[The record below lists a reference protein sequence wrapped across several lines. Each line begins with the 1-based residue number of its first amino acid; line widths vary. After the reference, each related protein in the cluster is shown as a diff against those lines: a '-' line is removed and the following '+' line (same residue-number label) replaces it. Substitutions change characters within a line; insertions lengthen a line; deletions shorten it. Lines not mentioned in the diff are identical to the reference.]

1 MQKLQLYISGER
13 IDLFKDEQVSISLS
27 QQDVKDPAK
36 IFAEFTKTFTIPASK
51 NNNKIFEHYYNYD
64 IINGFDARNKVTS
77 NIELN
82 NIPYKQ
88 GFVALNGV
96 ELKNNKAYAYKI
108 TFYGN
113 TINLTK
119 VFGEDDLS
127 DLGEL
132 NTNNLIYNATT
143 VKSKLQGTI
152 GDNIIAPLITH
163 TEQLF
168 YDTNASVQT
177 FGNLNYIN
185 GQNHGVLYSELKY
198 AIRVDLIVQAI
209 QTHYAGSGLPAFSDD
224 FFNLA
229 TSQNKQYNNL
239 YMWLHRKKGNVA
251 SAQQVVTFATQV
263 GVYELSSYTTIQSA
277 VLLSGGGTNFSIIPG
292 YENLL
297 NNTLDLF
304 VKTGY
309 TTIPYT
315 IELWRNGSIY
325 WTSTEAAGSRSFNK
339 NVTGGFG
346 TLPVGVYYLN
356 IRTATAMT
364 FTNIMWTFQGNI
376 QQPSAPNGWENIF
389 ETNPSPQTSTKEF
402 NATLDFD
409 FVISAQIPTIKVIDF
424 MNGLFRMFNLT
435 ANYDNQPL
443 LVNGNSNPDF
453 GKIKIQTLDQFYSSN
468 FNTWDISKYVN
479 VNKSSVDVGL
489 PYNEIS
495 FSYEG
500 VDTLLAATFSQE
512 NSTKWGALKYSGGT
526 RLTGPNT
533 SYAIL
538 APFEHMQFE
547 RLYNQS
553 NNAAT
558 TIQYGRFVNDNQEPY
573 LGKPLLFY
581 PIKQTNGTE
590 ISFMTTTTSHDA
602 IDDYIIPSNSQE
614 LDFNTS
620 TSNINFNEES
630 NEYTGASG
638 FSGTLFQNYY
648 STYITDVFNT
658 QRRIT
663 KISAYLPLRI
673 IYKLQMNDVI
683 SINNKTYII
692 NNANINLIT
701 GESSFELLNRIT
713 QSYSVL
719 SNVSYQNIARSVF
732 YNSVIGNA
740 SNLSNG
746 DVIYADTALTN
757 ALPAGTY
764 TQVGSAELTTH
775 CESTFAMS
783 MTLNS
788 SGAITAIS
796 CAQP

>member
-51 NNNKIFEHYYNYD
+51 SNNIIFEHYYNFD
-64 IINGFDARNKVTS
+64 IINGFDARNKVEA

-82 NIPYKQ
+82 NISYKQ

-96 ELKNNKAYAYKI
+96 ELKDNKAYAYKI

-119 VFGEDDLS
+119 VFGDDDLS
-127 DLGEL
+127 DLSEL
-132 NTNNLIYNATT
+132 NVYNLDYTNTN
-143 VKSKLQGTI
+143 VKTKLQGSV
-152 GDNIIAPLITH
+152 GDDIIAPLITH

-185 GQNHGVLYSELKY
+185 GQNHGVLFSELKY
-198 AIRVDLIVQAI
+198 ALRVDKIVQAI
-209 QTHYAGSGLPAFSDD
+209 QTHYSSSGLPAFSDD

-251 SAQQVVTFATQV
+251 STQQVVTFATQV
-263 GVYELSSYTTIQSA
+263 FEFSLTSFTTIQSA
-277 VLLSGGGTNFSIIPG
+277 VLLSGGGTTLSIIPG
-292 YENLL
+292 FENLL

-315 IELWRNGSIY
+315 VELWRNGSLY
-325 WTSTEAAGSRSFNK
+325 WTSTEATGSRSFSK
-339 NVTGGFG
+339 NTSGGFG
-346 TLPVGVYYLN
+346 TLTVGLYYVN

-376 QQPSAPNGWENIF
+376 QQPSAPNGWENVF
-389 ETNPSPQTSTKEF
+389 ETSPDGEF
-402 NATLDFD
+402 DATLNFE
-409 FVISAQIPTIKVIDF
+409 FVITEQIPIIRTIDF
-424 MNGLFRMFNLT
+424 MNALFRMFNLT
-435 ANYDNQPL
+435 AYYDNQPL
-443 LVNGNSNPDF
+443 LVNGNTNPDF
-453 GKIKIQTLDQFYSSN
+453 GKIKIQTLDDFYGTN
-468 FNTWDISKYVN
+468 FNTWDISNYVK
-479 VNKSSVDVGL
+479 VDKSSINVGL

-495 FSYEG
+495 FSYQG
-500 VDTLLAATFSQE
+500 LKTLLAATFSQE
-512 NSTKWGALKYSGGT
+512 NSTAWGALKYSGGT

-533 SYAIL
+533 SYKIIV
-538 APFEHMQFE
+538 PFEHMQYE
-547 RLYNQS
+547 RLFNQS
-553 NNAAT
+553 NTTQAT
-558 TIQYGRFVNDNQEPY
+558 TIQYGRFVDDNQEPY

-590 ISFMTTTTSHDA
+590 ISFMNTTTTNVA

-614 LDFNTS
+614 LAFSTS
-620 TSNINFNEES
+620 TSNINFNEER

-638 FSGTLFQNYY
+638 FSGTLFQNFYN
-648 STYITDVFNT
+648 TYISNVFNT
-658 QRRIT
+658 KRRII
-663 KISAYLPLRI
+663 KVSCYLPLNI

-683 SINNKTYII
+683 VINNQDYII
-692 NNANINLIT
+692 NKTDINLIT
-701 GESSFELLNRIT
+701 GETKFELLNK
-713 QSYSVL
+713 V
-719 SNVSYQNIARSVF
+719 
-732 YNSVIGNA
+732 
-740 SNLSNG
+740 
-746 DVIYADTALTN
+746 
-757 ALPAGTY
+757 
-764 TQVGSAELTTH
+764 
-775 CESTFAMS
+775 
-783 MTLNS
+783 
-788 SGAITAIS
+788 
-796 CAQP
+796 

>member
-51 NNNKIFEHYYNYD
+51 NNNKLFDHYYNYD
-64 IINGFDARNKVTS
+64 IINGFDARNKVTA

-127 DLGEL
+127 DLSEL
-132 NTNNLIYNATT
+132 NTYNLNYTAAN
-143 VKSKLQGTI
+143 VKSKLQGAV

-168 YDTNASVQT
+168 YDGDASVQT
-177 FGNLNYIN
+177 FGNLHYVN
-185 GQNHGVLYSELKY
+185 GQDHGVLWSELKY

-209 QTHYAGSGLPAFSDD
+209 QTHYLSVGLPAFSDD

-239 YMWLHRKKGNVA
+239 YMWLHRKKGDVKP
-251 SAQQVVTFATQV
+251 AQQISSTATQV
-263 GVYELSSYTTIQSA
+263 SGFTQTSWSGVQSA
-277 VLLSGGGTNFSIIPG
+277 TLMSGGVTLNIIPG
-292 YENLL
+292 FENLIS
-297 NNTLDLF
+297 NDLDLT
-304 VKTGY
+304 VATGY

-325 WTSTEAAGSRSFNK
+325 WTSTEAAGSRSFTK
-339 NVTGGFG
+339 NTTGGFG
-346 TLPVGVYYLN
+346 TLSVGTYYLN
-356 IRTATAMT
+356 IRTSTAMT
-364 FTNIMWTFQGNI
+364 FSNVMWDLSGNPQNGFPAWTNVWETS
-376 QQPSAPNGWENIF
+376 PTAPV
-389 ETNPSPQTSTKEF
+389 
-402 NATLDFD
+402 NATLDFE
-409 FVISAQIPTIKVIDF
+409 FIMTEQIPTIKVIDF

-435 ANYDNQPL
+435 AYYDNQTL
-443 LVNGNSNPDF
+443 LVNGNTNPDF
-453 GKIKIQTLDQFYSSN
+453 GKIKIQTLDSFYGSN

-479 VNKSSVDVGL
+479 VNKSSVNVGL

-495 FSYEG
+495 FTYEG

-547 RLYNQS
+547 RLADQDLTNTF
-553 NNAAT
+553 T
-558 TIQYGRFVNDNQEPY
+558 TVQYGRFVDDNQESY

-590 ISFMTTTTSHDA
+590 ISFMTTLTSHDA

-614 LDFNTS
+614 LAFTTS
-620 TSNINFNEES
+620 TNNINFNAET

-638 FSGTLFQNYY
+638 FDGTLFANYY
-648 STYITDVFNT
+648 STYISDVFNT

-663 KISAYLPLRI
+663 KVTAFLPLRI

-692 NNANINLIT
+692 NSANVNLIT

-713 QSYSVL
+713 ESYSVL

-732 YNSVIGNA
+732 YNSLIGNA
-740 SNLSNG
+740 SNLTIG
-746 DVIYADTALTN
+746 DIIYADTLLTN
-757 ALPAGTY
+757 TLPAGTY
-764 TQVGSAELTTH
+764 TQLGSSELTTH
-775 CESTFAMS
+775 CETNYAMS

-788 SGAITAIS
+788 SGEITAIS
-796 CAQP
+796 CALP

>member
-51 NNNKIFEHYYNYD
+51 SNNIIFEHYYNFNITD
-64 IINGFDARNKVTS
+64 GFDARNKVEA

-96 ELKNNKAYAYKI
+96 ELKENKAYAYKI

-119 VFGEDDLS
+119 VFGDDTLS

-132 NTNNLIYNATT
+132 NTNNLTYNAAN
-143 VKSKLQGTI
+143 VKTKLQGAV
-152 GDNIIAPLITH
+152 GDAIIAPLITH

-209 QTHYAGSGLPAFSDD
+209 QAHYASEGLPAFSDD

-229 TSQNKQYNNL
+229 TTQNKQYNNL
-239 YMWLHRKKGNVA
+239 YLWLHRKKGDVA

-263 GVYELSSYTTIQSA
+263 SEFSLTSWSGVQSA
-277 VLLSGGGTNFSIIPG
+277 TLLSGGGTTISIIPG
-292 YENLL
+292 FEDLIT
-297 NNTLDLF
+297 NTLELF
-304 VKTGY
+304 PKTGH
-309 TTIPYT
+309 TTTPYVV
-315 IELWRNGSIY
+315 ELWRNGSIY
-325 WTSTEAAGSRSFNK
+325 WTSTEAAGNRSFTK
-339 NVTGGFG
+339 NTTGGFG
-346 TLPVGVYYLN
+346 ILTVGTYYVN

-364 FTNIMWTFQGNI
+364 FTNITWEFVGDLSQA
-376 QQPSAPNGWENIF
+376 APNGF
-389 ETNPSPQTSTKEF
+389 TNEYGTSPNGDF
-402 NATLDFD
+402 NATLDFE

-435 ANYDNQPL
+435 AYYDNQPL
-443 LVNGNSNPDF
+443 LVNGNTNPDF
-453 GKIKIQTLDQFYSSN
+453 GKIKIQTLDDFYSNN
-468 FNTWDISKYVN
+468 FNTWDISEYVD
-479 VNKSSVDVGL
+479 VKQSSVDVGL

-500 VDTLLAATFSQE
+500 LETLLAATFSQE
-512 NSTKWGALKYSGGT
+512 NSTSWGALNYSGGT
-526 RLTGPNT
+526 RVTGPNT
-533 SYAIL
+533 AYNIL
-538 APFEHMQFE
+538 VPFEHMQYE

-553 NNAAT
+553 NTTQAT
-558 TIQYGRFVNDNQEPY
+558 TVQYGRFVDDNQEPY

-590 ISFMTTTTSHDA
+590 ISFMNTTTSNVA

-614 LDFNTS
+614 LAFATS
-620 TSNINFNEES
+620 TSNINFNDET

-638 FSGTLFQNYY
+638 FTGTLFNNFYNNYI
-648 STYITDVFNT
+648 SDVFNR
-658 QRRIT
+658 QRRII
-663 KISAYLPLRI
+663 KIKAFLPLGI
-673 IYKLQMNDVI
+673 IYKLQMNDVMT
-683 SINNKTYII
+683 INTQEYII
-692 NNANINLIT
+692 NKAQINLIT
-701 GESSFELLNRIT
+701 GESSFELLNK
-713 QSYSVL
+713 V
-719 SNVSYQNIARSVF
+719 
-732 YNSVIGNA
+732 
-740 SNLSNG
+740 
-746 DVIYADTALTN
+746 
-757 ALPAGTY
+757 
-764 TQVGSAELTTH
+764 
-775 CESTFAMS
+775 
-783 MTLNS
+783 
-788 SGAITAIS
+788 
-796 CAQP
+796 

>member
-51 NNNKIFEHYYNYD
+51 SNNIIFEHYYNFN
-64 IINGFDARNKVTS
+64 IIDGFDARNKVEA

-96 ELKNNKAYAYKI
+96 ELKDNKAYAYKI

-119 VFGEDDLS
+119 VFGDDDLS
-127 DLGEL
+127 DLSEL
-132 NTNNLIYNATT
+132 NVYNLDYTHPN
-143 VKSKLQGTI
+143 VKSKLQGAV

-198 AIRVDLIVQAI
+198 AIRVDVIVQAI
-209 QTHYAGSGLPAFSDD
+209 QAHYLSSGLPAFSDD

-229 TSQNKQYNNL
+229 TTQNKQYNNL
-239 YMWLHRKKGNVA
+239 YLWLHRKKGDVA
-251 SAQQVVTFATQV
+251 STKQVVTFATQV
-263 GVYELSSYTTIQSA
+263 SVFSLTSYTTIQSA
-277 VLLSGGGTNFSIIPG
+277 VLISGGGTTLSIIPG

-315 IELWRNGSIY
+315 IELWRNGSLY
-325 WTSTEAAGSRSFNK
+325 WTSTEAANSRSFSK
-339 NVTGGFG
+339 TTSGGFG

-376 QQPSAPNGWENIF
+376 QQPSAPNGWENVF
-389 ETNPSPQTSTKEF
+389 QTSPGGEF
-402 NATLDFD
+402 NATLDFE
-409 FVISAQIPTIKVIDF
+409 FVITAQIPTIKVIDF

-435 ANYDNQPL
+435 AYYDNQTL
-443 LVNGNSNPDF
+443 LVNGNTNPDY
-453 GKIKIQTLDQFYSSN
+453 GKIKIQTLDDFYSTN
-468 FNTWDISKYVN
+468 FNTWDISKYVD
-479 VNKSSVDVGL
+479 VNKSSIDVGL

-495 FSYEG
+495 FVYEG
-500 VDTLLAATFSQE
+500 LETLLAATFSQE
-512 NSTKWGALKYSGGT
+512 NSTGWGSLKYSGGT

-533 SYAIL
+533 AYNIL
-538 APFEHMQFE
+538 VPFEHMQYE

-553 NNAAT
+553 NTTQAT
-558 TIQYGRFVNDNQEPY
+558 TIQYGRFVDDNQEPY

-590 ISFMTTTTSHDA
+590 ISFMTTTTSNVA

-614 LDFNTS
+614 LAFSTS
-620 TSNINFNEES
+620 TSNINFNDET
-630 NEYTGASG
+630 NEYTSASG
-638 FSGTLFQNYY
+638 FTGTLFNNYY
-648 STYITDVFNT
+648 NTYISNVFNR
-658 QRRIT
+658 QRRII
-663 KISAYLPLRI
+663 KVKAFLPLRI
-673 IYKLQMNDVI
+673 IYKLQMNDVMR
-683 SINNKTYII
+683 INNQDYII
-692 NNANINLIT
+692 NNAQINLIT
-701 GESSFELLNRIT
+701 GDSSFELLNK
-713 QSYSVL
+713 V
-719 SNVSYQNIARSVF
+719 
-732 YNSVIGNA
+732 
-740 SNLSNG
+740 
-746 DVIYADTALTN
+746 
-757 ALPAGTY
+757 
-764 TQVGSAELTTH
+764 
-775 CESTFAMS
+775 
-783 MTLNS
+783 
-788 SGAITAIS
+788 
-796 CAQP
+796 

>member
-51 NNNKIFEHYYNYD
+51 SNNIIFEHYYNFN
-64 IINGFDARNKVTS
+64 IIDGFDARNKVEA

-96 ELKNNKAYAYKI
+96 ELKDNKAYAYKI

-119 VFGEDDLS
+119 VFGDDDLS

-132 NTNNLIYNATT
+132 NTNNLTYNQAT
-143 VKSKLQGTI
+143 VKSKLQGAV
-152 GDNIIAPLITH
+152 GDNIIVPLITH

-209 QTHYAGSGLPAFSDD
+209 QTHYATSGLPAFSDD

-239 YMWLHRKKGNVA
+239 YMWLHRKKGDVA

-263 GVYELSSYTTIQSA
+263 SGFSLTSYVSIQSA
-277 VLLSGGGTNFSIIPG
+277 VLFSGGGTTFSIIPG

-309 TTIPYT
+309 TTIPYI

-325 WTSTEAAGSRSFNK
+325 WTSTEAAGSRSFSK
-339 NVTGGFG
+339 TTSGGFG
-346 TLPVGVYYLN
+346 TLTVGTYYLN

-364 FTNIMWTFQGNI
+364 FTNIMWTFQGNV
-376 QQPSAPNGWENIF
+376 QQPSAPNGWENVF
-389 ETNPSPQTSTKEF
+389 ETSPGGEF
-402 NATLDFD
+402 DATLDFE

-435 ANYDNQPL
+435 AYYDNQTL
-443 LVNGNSNPDF
+443 LVNGNTNPDY
-453 GKIKIQTLDQFYSSN
+453 GKIKIQTLDDFYSTN
-468 FNTWDISKYVN
+468 FNTWDISKYVD
-479 VNKSSVDVGL
+479 VNKSTIDVGL

-500 VDTLLAATFSQE
+500 LETLLAATFSQE
-512 NSTKWGALKYSGGT
+512 NSTGWGSLKYSGGT

-533 SYAIL
+533 AYNIL
-538 APFEHMQFE
+538 VPFEHMQYE

-553 NNAAT
+553 NSAAT
-558 TIQYGRFVNDNQEPY
+558 TIQYGRFVDDNQESY
-573 LGKPLLFY
+573 FGKPLLFY

-590 ISFMTTTTSHDA
+590 ISYMKTTTSHDA

-614 LDFNTS
+614 LAFGTS
-620 TSNINFNEES
+620 TSNINFNDET

-638 FSGTLFQNYY
+638 FTGTLFNNYY
-648 STYITDVFNT
+648 NTYISNVFNR
-658 QRRIT
+658 QRRII
-663 KISAYLPLRI
+663 KIKAFLPLRI
-673 IYKLQMNDVI
+673 IYKLQMNDVMT
-683 SINNKTYII
+683 INNQDYII
-692 NNANINLIT
+692 NNAQINLIT
-701 GESSFELLNRIT
+701 GESSFELLNK
-713 QSYSVL
+713 V
-719 SNVSYQNIARSVF
+719 
-732 YNSVIGNA
+732 
-740 SNLSNG
+740 
-746 DVIYADTALTN
+746 
-757 ALPAGTY
+757 
-764 TQVGSAELTTH
+764 
-775 CESTFAMS
+775 
-783 MTLNS
+783 
-788 SGAITAIS
+788 
-796 CAQP
+796 

>member
-51 NNNKIFEHYYNYD
+51 ENNKIFEHYYNFN
-64 IINGFDARNKVTS
+64 ITNGFDARDKVS
-77 NIELN
+77 ASIELN

-88 GFVALNGV
+88 GFIALNGV

-127 DLGEL
+127 DLSEL
-132 NTNNLIYNATT
+132 NVYNLDYTQTN
-143 VKSKLQGTI
+143 VKSKLQGSV

-168 YDTNASVQT
+168 YDTNSSVQT

-198 AIRVDLIVQAI
+198 AIRVDVIVQAI
-209 QTHYAGSGLPAFSDD
+209 QTHYLSNGLPAFSDD

-251 SAQQVVTFATQV
+251 STQQVVTFATQV
-263 GVYELSSYTTIQSA
+263 SGFTLTSYVSIQSA
-277 VLLSGGGTNFSIIPG
+277 VLFSGGGTTFSIVPG
-292 YENLL
+292 FDDIIV
-297 NNTLDLF
+297 NTLDLF

-325 WTSTEAAGSRSFNK
+325 WTSTEAAGSRSFSK
-339 NVTGGFG
+339 NTSGGFG
-346 TLPVGVYYLN
+346 TLTVGTYYLN

-364 FTNIMWTFQGNI
+364 FTNIMWTFSGDI
-376 QQPSAPNGWENIF
+376 QQPQAPNGWTNIY
-389 ETNPSPQTSTKEF
+389 ETNPSPQSTSKEF
-402 NATLDFD
+402 NATLDFE
-409 FVISAQIPTIKVIDF
+409 FVITEQIPIIKTIDF
-424 MNGLFRMFNLT
+424 MNALFRMFNLT
-435 ANYDNQPL
+435 AYFDNQPL
-443 LVNGNSNPDF
+443 LVNGNTNPDF
-453 GKIKIQTLDQFYSSN
+453 GKIKIQTLDDFYSTN
-468 FNTWDISKYVN
+468 FNTWDISDYVD
-479 VNKSSVDVGL
+479 VSKSSIDVGL
-489 PYNEIS
+489 PYNEIG

-500 VDTLLAATFSQE
+500 LDTLLAATFSQE
-512 NSTKWGALKYSGGT
+512 NSTSWGALKYSGGT
-526 RLTGPNT
+526 RLTGANT
-533 SYAIL
+533 SYSIL
-538 APFEHMQFE
+538 VPFEHMQYE

-558 TIQYGRFVNDNQEPY
+558 TIQYGRFVDDNQEPY

-590 ISFMTTTTSHDA
+590 ISFMTTTTSNEA

-614 LDFNTS
+614 LASSTS
-620 TSNINFNEES
+620 TSNINFNEEV

-638 FSGTLFQNYY
+638 FTGTLFNNYY
-648 STYITDVFNT
+648 NTYISDVFNT
-658 QRRIT
+658 KRRII
-663 KISAYLPLRI
+663 KVSCYLPLSI

-683 SINNKTYII
+683 TINNQDYII
-692 NNANINLIT
+692 NKTDINLIT
-701 GESSFELLNRIT
+701 GESKLELLNK
-713 QSYSVL
+713 V
-719 SNVSYQNIARSVF
+719 
-732 YNSVIGNA
+732 
-740 SNLSNG
+740 
-746 DVIYADTALTN
+746 
-757 ALPAGTY
+757 
-764 TQVGSAELTTH
+764 
-775 CESTFAMS
+775 
-783 MTLNS
+783 
-788 SGAITAIS
+788 
-796 CAQP
+796 

>member
-51 NNNKIFEHYYNYD
+51 SNNIIFEHYYNFN
-64 IINGFDARNKVTS
+64 IIDGFDARNKVEA

-96 ELKNNKAYAYKI
+96 ELKDNKAYAYKI

-119 VFGEDDLS
+119 VFGDDDLS

-132 NTNNLIYNATT
+132 NTNNLSYNQAT
-143 VKSKLQGTI
+143 VKSKLQGAV
-152 GDNIIAPLITH
+152 GDNIIVPLITH

-209 QTHYAGSGLPAFSDD
+209 QTHYAASGLPAFSDD

-239 YMWLHRKKGNVA
+239 YMWLHRKKGDVA

-263 GVYELSSYTTIQSA
+263 SGFSLTSFVSIQSA
-277 VLLSGGGTNFSIIPG
+277 VLFSGGGTTFSIIPG

-309 TTIPYT
+309 TTIPYI

-325 WTSTEAAGSRSFNK
+325 WTSTEAAGSRSFSK
-339 NVTGGFG
+339 TTSGGFG
-346 TLPVGVYYLN
+346 TLTVGTYYLN

-364 FTNIMWTFQGNI
+364 FTNIMWTFQGNV
-376 QQPSAPNGWENIF
+376 QQPSAPNGWENVF
-389 ETNPSPQTSTKEF
+389 ETSPGGEF
-402 NATLDFD
+402 DATLDFE

-435 ANYDNQPL
+435 AYYDNQTL
-443 LVNGNSNPDF
+443 LVNGNTNPDY
-453 GKIKIQTLDQFYSSN
+453 GKIKIQTLDDFYSTN
-468 FNTWDISKYVN
+468 FNTWDISKYVD
-479 VNKSSVDVGL
+479 VNKSTIDVGL

-500 VDTLLAATFSQE
+500 LETLLAATFSQE
-512 NSTKWGALKYSGGT
+512 NSTGWGSLKYSGGT

-533 SYAIL
+533 AYNIL
-538 APFEHMQFE
+538 VPFEHMQYE

-553 NNAAT
+553 NSAAT
-558 TIQYGRFVNDNQEPY
+558 TIQYGRFVDDNQESY
-573 LGKPLLFY
+573 FGKPLLFY
-581 PIKQTNGTE
+581 PIKQTNGTQ
-590 ISFMTTTTSHDA
+590 ISYMKTTTSHDA

-614 LDFNTS
+614 LAFGTS
-620 TSNINFNEES
+620 TNNINFNDET

-638 FSGTLFQNYY
+638 FTGTLFNNYY
-648 STYITDVFNT
+648 NTYISNVFNR
-658 QRRIT
+658 QRRII
-663 KISAYLPLRI
+663 KIKAFLPLRI
-673 IYKLQMNDVI
+673 IYKLQMNDVMT
-683 SINNKTYII
+683 INNQDYII
-692 NNANINLIT
+692 NNAQINLIT
-701 GESSFELLNRIT
+701 GESSFELLNK
-713 QSYSVL
+713 V
-719 SNVSYQNIARSVF
+719 
-732 YNSVIGNA
+732 
-740 SNLSNG
+740 
-746 DVIYADTALTN
+746 
-757 ALPAGTY
+757 
-764 TQVGSAELTTH
+764 
-775 CESTFAMS
+775 
-783 MTLNS
+783 
-788 SGAITAIS
+788 
-796 CAQP
+796 

>member
-1 MQKLQLYISGER
+1 MQKLQLYISGQR

-51 NNNKIFEHYYNYD
+51 NNNKLFDHYYNYD
-64 IINGFDARNKVTS
+64 IINGFDARNKVTA

-127 DLGEL
+127 DLSEL
-132 NTNNLIYNATT
+132 NTYNLNYTAAN
-143 VKSKLQGTI
+143 VKTKLQG
-152 GDNIIAPLITH
+152 A
-163 TEQLF
+163 
-168 YDTNASVQT
+168 
-177 FGNLNYIN
+177 
-185 GQNHGVLYSELKY
+185 
-198 AIRVDLIVQAI
+198 QAI
-209 QTHYAGSGLPAFSDD
+209 QAHYLSGGLPAFSDD

-239 YMWLHRKKGNVA
+239 YMWLHRKKGNVQP
-251 SAQQVVTFATQV
+251 AQQISSTATQV
-263 GVYELSSYTTIQSA
+263 SGFTQTSFSGVQSA
-277 VLLSGGGTNFSIIPG
+277 TLMSGGVTLNIIPG
-292 YENLL
+292 FENLI
-297 NNTLDLF
+297 NNDLDLI
-304 VKTGY
+304 VATGY

-325 WTSTEAAGSRSFNK
+325 WTSTEAAGSRSFTK
-339 NVTGGFG
+339 NTTGGFG
-346 TLPVGVYYLN
+346 TLSVGTYYLN
-356 IRTATAMT
+356 IRTSTAMT
-364 FTNIMWTFQGNI
+364 FTNVMWDLSGNP
-376 QQPSAPNGWENIF
+376 QNGFPAWTNVWETSPTAPVD
-389 ETNPSPQTSTKEF
+389 
-402 NATLDFD
+402 ATLDFE
-409 FVISAQIPTIKVIDF
+409 FIITEQIPTIKVIDF

-435 ANYDNQPL
+435 AYYDNQTL
-443 LVNGNSNPDF
+443 LVNGNTNPDF
-453 GKIKIQTLDQFYSSN
+453 GKIKIQTLDSFYGSN

-495 FSYEG
+495 FTYEG

-526 RLTGPNT
+526 RLTGPN
-533 SYAIL
+533 SAYAIL

-547 RLYNQS
+547 RLADQDLTNTL
-553 NNAAT
+553 T
-558 TIQYGRFVNDNQEPY
+558 TVQYGRFVDDNQEPY

-590 ISFMTTTTSHDA
+590 ISFMTTLTSHDA

-614 LDFNTS
+614 LAFTTS
-620 TSNINFNEES
+620 TNNINFNAET

-638 FSGTLFQNYY
+638 FDGTLFANYY
-648 STYITDVFNT
+648 STYIGDVFNT

-663 KISAYLPLRI
+663 KVTAFLPLRI

-692 NNANINLIT
+692 NNANVNLIT

-713 QSYSVL
+713 ESYSVL

-732 YNSVIGNA
+732 YNSLIGNA
-740 SNLSNG
+740 SNLTIG
-746 DVIYADTALTN
+746 DIIYADTLLTN
-757 ALPAGTY
+757 ALSAGTY
-764 TQVGSAELTTH
+764 TQLGSSELTTH
-775 CESTFAMS
+775 CESPLAMS

-796 CAQP
+796 CSQP

>member
-51 NNNKIFEHYYNYD
+51 SNNIIFEHYYNFN
-64 IINGFDARNKVTS
+64 IIDGFDARNKVEA

-96 ELKNNKAYAYKI
+96 ELKDNKAYAYKI

-119 VFGEDDLS
+119 VFGDDDLS
-127 DLGEL
+127 DLSEL
-132 NTNNLIYNATT
+132 NVYNLDYTHPN
-143 VKSKLQGTI
+143 VKSKLQGAV

-198 AIRVDLIVQAI
+198 AIRVDVIVQAI
-209 QTHYAGSGLPAFSDD
+209 QTHYLSSGLPAFSDD

-239 YMWLHRKKGNVA
+239 YLWLHRKKGDVA

-263 GVYELSSYTTIQSA
+263 SGFTLTSYVSIQSA
-277 VLLSGGGTNFSIIPG
+277 VLFSGGGTTFSIIPG

-315 IELWRNGSIY
+315 VELWRNGSIY
-325 WTSTEAAGSRSFNK
+325 WTSTEAAGSRSFSK
-339 NVTGGFG
+339 NTSGGFG
-346 TLPVGVYYLN
+346 TLTVGTYYLN

-364 FTNIMWTFQGNI
+364 FTNIQWTFQGDI
-376 QQPSAPNGWENIF
+376 QQPSAPNGWTNIY
-389 ETNPSPQTSTKEF
+389 ETNPSPQSTSKEF
-402 NATLDFD
+402 NATLDFE
-409 FVISAQIPTIKVIDF
+409 FVITEQIPTIKVIDF

-435 ANYDNQPL
+435 AFYDNQPL
-443 LVNGNSNPDF
+443 LVNGNNNPDF
-453 GKIKIQTLDQFYSSN
+453 GKIKIQTLDDFYSTN
-468 FNTWDISKYVN
+468 FNTWDISDYVD
-479 VNKSSVDVGL
+479 VNKSSIDVGL

-495 FSYEG
+495 FSYQGLE
-500 VDTLLAATFSQE
+500 TLLAATFSQE
-512 NSTKWGALKYSGGT
+512 NSTSWGALKYSGGT

-533 SYAIL
+533 SYSIL

-547 RLYNQS
+547 RLFNQS
-553 NNAAT
+553 NTTQAT
-558 TIQYGRFVNDNQEPY
+558 TIQYGRFVDDNQEPY

-590 ISFMTTTTSHDA
+590 ISFMTTTTSNEA

-614 LDFNTS
+614 LTFSTS
-620 TSNINFNEES
+620 TSNINFNEEV

-638 FSGTLFQNYY
+638 FNGTLFQNYY
-648 STYITDVFNT
+648 STYIGDVFNT
-658 QRRIT
+658 KRRII
-663 KISAYLPLRI
+663 KVSCYLPLSI
-673 IYKLQMNDVI
+673 IYKLQMNDVMT
-683 SINNKTYII
+683 INNQDYII
-692 NNANINLIT
+692 NSANINLIT
-701 GESSFELLNRIT
+701 GESKLELLNK
-713 QSYSVL
+713 V
-719 SNVSYQNIARSVF
+719 
-732 YNSVIGNA
+732 
-740 SNLSNG
+740 
-746 DVIYADTALTN
+746 
-757 ALPAGTY
+757 
-764 TQVGSAELTTH
+764 
-775 CESTFAMS
+775 
-783 MTLNS
+783 
-788 SGAITAIS
+788 
-796 CAQP
+796 

>member
-13 IDLFKDEQVSISLS
+13 VDLFKDEQVSISLS

-51 NNNKIFEHYYNYD
+51 NNNKIFDHYYNFD
-64 IINGFDARNKVTS
+64 IINGFDARNKVSS

-82 NIPYKQ
+82 NVAYKQ

-96 ELKNNKAYAYKI
+96 ELKNNKAHAYKI

-127 DLGEL
+127 DLSEL
-132 NTNNLIYNATT
+132 NVYNLDYTHPN
-143 VKSKLQGTI
+143 VKSKLQGTV

-185 GQNHGVLYSELKY
+185 GQNHGVLFSELKY
-198 AIRVDLIVQAI
+198 AIRVDVIVQAI
-209 QTHYAGSGLPAFSDD
+209 QTHYASNGLPAFSDD

-239 YMWLHRKKGNVA
+239 YLWLHRKKGDVA
-251 SAQQVVTFATQV
+251 SSQQVVTFATQV
-263 GVYELSSYTTIQSA
+263 FEFSLTSFSGLSSA
-277 VLLSGGGTNFSIIPG
+277 VLLSGGGTTVSIIPG
-292 YENLL
+292 LDDLL

-304 VKTGY
+304 VKTGF
-309 TTIPYT
+309 TSIPYT

-325 WTSTEAAGSRSFNK
+325 WTSTEATGSRSFNK
-339 NVTGGFG
+339 NTSGGFG
-346 TLPVGVYYLN
+346 TLPVGLYYLN

-364 FTNIMWTFQGNI
+364 FTNIQWTFQGDV
-376 QQPSAPNGWENIF
+376 QQPQAPNGWENVF
-389 ETNPSPQTSTKEF
+389 ETSPDGDF
-402 NATLDFD
+402 NATLDFE
-409 FVISAQIPTIKVIDF
+409 FVITEQIPIIKTIDF
-424 MNGLFRMFNLT
+424 MNALFRMFNLT
-435 ANYDNQPL
+435 AYFDNQPL
-443 LVNGNSNPDF
+443 LVNGNNNPDF
-453 GKIKIQTLDQFYSSN
+453 GKIKIQTLDDFYSTN
-468 FNTWDISKYVN
+468 FNTWDISDYVD
-479 VNKSSVDVGL
+479 VNKSSIDVGL

-500 VDTLLAATFSQE
+500 LETLLAATFSQE
-512 NSTKWGALKYSGGT
+512 NSTSWGALKYSGGT

-533 SYAIL
+533 SYSIL
-538 APFEHMQFE
+538 VPFEHMQYE

-558 TIQYGRFVNDNQEPY
+558 TIQYGRFVDDNQEPY

-590 ISFMTTTTSHDA
+590 ISFMTTITSNEA

-614 LDFNTS
+614 LAFSTS
-620 TSNINFNEES
+620 TNNINFNEEV

-638 FSGTLFQNYY
+638 FTGTLFNNYY
-648 STYITDVFNT
+648 NTYISDVFNT
-658 QRRIT
+658 KRRIIKVT
-663 KISAYLPLRI
+663 CYLPLSI

-683 SINNKTYII
+683 TINNQDFII
-692 NNANINLIT
+692 NKTDINLIT
-701 GESSFELLNRIT
+701 GESKLELLNK
-713 QSYSVL
+713 V
-719 SNVSYQNIARSVF
+719 
-732 YNSVIGNA
+732 
-740 SNLSNG
+740 
-746 DVIYADTALTN
+746 
-757 ALPAGTY
+757 
-764 TQVGSAELTTH
+764 
-775 CESTFAMS
+775 
-783 MTLNS
+783 
-788 SGAITAIS
+788 
-796 CAQP
+796 

>member
-51 NNNKIFEHYYNYD
+51 SNNIIFEHYYNFN
-64 IINGFDARNKVTS
+64 IINGFDARNKVEA

-82 NIPYKQ
+82 NISYKQ

-96 ELKNNKAYAYKI
+96 ELKDNKAYAYKI

-119 VFGEDDLS
+119 VFGDDDLS
-127 DLGEL
+127 DLSEL
-132 NTNNLIYNATT
+132 NVYNLDYTNTN
-143 VKSKLQGTI
+143 VKTKLQGSV
-152 GDNIIAPLITH
+152 GDDIIAPLITH

-185 GQNHGVLYSELKY
+185 GQNHGVLFSELKY
-198 AIRVDLIVQAI
+198 ALRVDKIVQAI
-209 QTHYAGSGLPAFSDD
+209 QTHYSSSGLPAFSDD

-251 SAQQVVTFATQV
+251 STQQVVTFATQV
-263 GVYELSSYTTIQSA
+263 FEFSLTSFTTIQSA
-277 VLLSGGGTNFSIIPG
+277 VLLSGGGTTLSIIPG
-292 YENLL
+292 FENLL

-315 IELWRNGSIY
+315 VELWRNGSLY
-325 WTSTEAAGSRSFNK
+325 WTSTEATGSRSFSK
-339 NVTGGFG
+339 NTSGGFG
-346 TLPVGVYYLN
+346 TLTVGLYYVN

-376 QQPSAPNGWENIF
+376 QQPSAPNGWENVF
-389 ETNPSPQTSTKEF
+389 ETSPDGEF
-402 NATLDFD
+402 DATLNFE
-409 FVISAQIPTIKVIDF
+409 FVITEQIPIIRTIDF
-424 MNGLFRMFNLT
+424 MNALFRMFNLT
-435 ANYDNQPL
+435 AYYDNQPL
-443 LVNGNSNPDF
+443 LVNGNINPDF
-453 GKIKIQTLDQFYSSN
+453 GKIKIQTLDDFYGTN
-468 FNTWDISKYVN
+468 FNTWDISNYVK
-479 VNKSSVDVGL
+479 VDKSSINVGL

-495 FSYEG
+495 FSYQG
-500 VDTLLAATFSQE
+500 LKTLLAATFSQE
-512 NSTKWGALKYSGGT
+512 NSTAWGALKYSGGT

-533 SYAIL
+533 SYKIIV
-538 APFEHMQFE
+538 PFEHMQYE
-547 RLYNQS
+547 RLFNQS
-553 NNAAT
+553 NTTQAT
-558 TIQYGRFVNDNQEPY
+558 TIQYGRFVDDNQEPY

-590 ISFMTTTTSHDA
+590 ISFMNTTTTNVA

-614 LDFNTS
+614 LAFSTS
-620 TSNINFNEES
+620 TNNINFNEER

-638 FSGTLFQNYY
+638 FSGTLFQNFYN
-648 STYITDVFNT
+648 TYISNVFNT
-658 QRRIT
+658 KRRII
-663 KISAYLPLRI
+663 KVSCYLPLNI

-683 SINNKTYII
+683 VINNQDYII
-692 NNANINLIT
+692 NKTDINLIT
-701 GESSFELLNRIT
+701 GETKFELLNK
-713 QSYSVL
+713 V
-719 SNVSYQNIARSVF
+719 
-732 YNSVIGNA
+732 
-740 SNLSNG
+740 
-746 DVIYADTALTN
+746 
-757 ALPAGTY
+757 
-764 TQVGSAELTTH
+764 
-775 CESTFAMS
+775 
-783 MTLNS
+783 
-788 SGAITAIS
+788 
-796 CAQP
+796 